1 MFSYHM
7 NAKSVKIVRLTQ
19 DLPFIFRLE
28 RSSLPKSKLFY
39 AAAPDES
46 VRLNGSIDRWAAA
59 DPVLGTFWPLLGDH
73 KRARACRSAFSRCL
87 FPFWDI
93 RRGIKPSLFSFPSFS
108 IYGAFQSTSRS
119 LREREDKRERERE
132 RERERAPPDE
142 AFPIRIVLYRIRAD
156 LMVSLTLSLSGPSR
170 PMPNKASSNPYKV
183 PRARLLPS

>member
-1 MFSYHM
+1 M

-132 RERERAPPDE
+132 RERESTTRRS
-142 AFPIRIVLYRIRAD
+142 FPYSNCAVPNPGRFNGL
-156 LMVSLTLSLSGPSR
+156 SHSLSFWSESA
-170 PMPNKASSNPYKV
+170 NAK
-183 PRARLLPS
+183 